1 MAVFGTV
8 SIIFLGAEILS
19 FRGHVASRIVW
30 RAKERA
36 RKRPGREEQS
46 GAGMRPGTGRRS
58 GAGKR
63 SGARKLAGKET
74 GAREK

>member
-46 GAGMRPGTGRRS
+46 GAG
-58 GAGKR
+58 KR